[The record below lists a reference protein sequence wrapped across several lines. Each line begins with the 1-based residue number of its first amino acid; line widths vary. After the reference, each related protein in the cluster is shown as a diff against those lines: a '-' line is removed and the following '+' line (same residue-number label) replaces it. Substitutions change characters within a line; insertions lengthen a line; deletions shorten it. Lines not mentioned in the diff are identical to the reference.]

1 MAIEHAVL
9 ALLAIEPRHGYEL
22 SKEFAE
28 GTVLGDIVHLEPGML
43 YAHLKKLE
51 REEWVEASVEPQDS
65 RPPRR
70 ILRPTEAGRKEVDRW
85 LNEAVDKTREIRL
98 EFLLKLYLAQKLQP
112 DAAEGLIEQQRSLCA
127 GFISSLEE
135 QLQTEEDEF
144 HRMVLEMR
152 LVQNQALAR
161 WLDQAARKMTPG
173 AV

>member
-9 ALLAIEPRHGYEL
+9 GLLAIEPRHGYEL
-22 SKEFAE
+22 SKEFAQ

-51 REEWVEASVEPQDS
+51 REGWVEASIEPQDS

-70 ILRPTEAGRKEVDRW
+70 ILQPTSTGHQEIQRW
-85 LNEAVDKTREIRL
+85 LTEPVDKTREIRL
-98 EFLLKLYLAQKLQP
+98 EFLLKLYLARQLRP
-112 DAAEGLIEQQRSLCA
+112 EAAEQLIEQQRTLCD
-127 GFISSLEE
+127 GFIKSLES
-135 QLQTEEDEF
+135 QLETEEDEF
-144 HRMVLEMR
+144 HRLVLEMR

-161 WLDQAARKMTPG
+161 WLDQTARKMTPG

>member
-9 ALLAIEPRHGYEL
+9 ALLAIQPRHGYEL

-51 REEWVEASVEPQDS
+51 REGWVEASVEPQDS

-70 ILRPTEAGRKEVDRW
+70 VLRPTPTGQEEVDRW
-85 LNEAVDKTREIRL
+85 LTEAVEKTREIRL
-98 EFLLKLYLAQKLQP
+98 EFLLKLYLAQQLKP
-112 DAAEGLIEQQRSLCA
+112 DAAEALIEQQREICA
-127 GFISSLEE
+127 GFINSLEN
-135 QLQTEEDEF
+135 QLSAEDDEF

-161 WLDQAARKMTPG
+161 WLDQAARRMKTG
-173 AV
+173 AA